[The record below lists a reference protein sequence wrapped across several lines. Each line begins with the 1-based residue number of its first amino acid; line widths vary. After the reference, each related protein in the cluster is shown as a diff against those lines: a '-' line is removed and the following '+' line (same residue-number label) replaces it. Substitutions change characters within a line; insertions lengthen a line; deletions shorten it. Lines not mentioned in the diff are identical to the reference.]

1 MVDTDNKTRTLQTV
15 STSLEVLSEL
25 KENDTLGVT
34 ELATRLDISKSSAH
48 AHLATLEDK
57 ELVINRNGTYE
68 LAVNLFTF
76 GQYVREQNLLYQHG
90 KSQVDKLADETSQY
104 VHIVTEENGWGINL
118 YQIKGE
124 TRVGGD
130 YQQNKPQRRDHL
142 HYTASGKAIL
152 AAFPADRVREIIESN
167 GLPKRTSNT
176 ITSEREL
183 FEELESIRE
192 RGYSY
197 NDEEEIEGFRAVGTA
212 VRGPGG
218 EVLGSLSISGPT
230 SFMQGDRYKETIP
243 ERLINAANV
252 IEVNLNMNKSDR

>member
-1 MVDTDNKTRTLQTV
+1 MNDTDEKTRTLKTV
-15 STSLEVLSEL
+15 SMALDVLAEL
-25 KENDTLGVT
+25 KKNDTLGVT
-34 ELATRLDISKSSAH
+34 ELARRLDISKSSAH
-48 AHLATLEDK
+48 AHLATLEAN
-57 ELVINRNGTYE
+57 EMVINQNGRYK
-68 LAVNLFTF
+68 LGINLFTF
-76 GQYVREQNLLYQHG
+76 GQYVREQSPLFQHG
-90 KSQVDKLADETSQY
+90 KSQVNKLADETSQY

-118 YQIKGE
+118 YQVKGD

-152 AAFPADRVREIIESN
+152 AALPSDRVREIIESN
-167 GLPKRTSNT
+167 GLPKRTTNT

-212 VRGPGG
+212 VRGSAG

-230 SFMQGDRYKETIP
+230 SFMQGEQYEETIP
-243 ERLINAANV
+243 NRLINTANV
-252 IEVNLNMNKSDR
+252 IEVNLNMSETDT

>member
-1 MVDTDNKTRTLQTV
+1 MNKSDSKKRTLQTV
-15 STSLEVLSEL
+15 STALDVLTEL
-25 KENDTLGVT
+25 KESDTLGVT

-48 AHLATLEDK
+48 AHLATLEAN
-57 ELVINRNGTYE
+57 EMVINHNGTYE
-68 LAVNLFTF
+68 LATNLFTY
-76 GQYVREQNLLYQHG
+76 GQYVREQNPLYQHG
-90 KSQVDKLADETSQY
+90 KSQVDQLADETSQY

-118 YQIKGE
+118 YQVKGD

-152 AAFPADRVREIIESN
+152 AALPSERARKIIESN
-167 GLPKRTSNT
+167 GLPQRTSNT

-197 NDEEEIEGFRAVGTA
+197 NDEEEIEGFRAVGTV
-212 VRGPGG
+212 VRGTDGD
-218 EVLGSLSISGPT
+218 VLGSLSISGPT
-230 SFMQGDRYKETIP
+230 SFMQGQRYEETIP
-243 ERLINAANV
+243 DRLINSANV
-252 IEVNLNMNKSDR
+252 IEVNLNMSKSDT